1 VESDFFPSP
10 RAFCASHVTT
20 ETTCVRGGDRPRN
33 ARRTR
38 FALIE
43 MPRSSAADFTDER
56 NPKCGRPG
64 GSNRRVRTKG
74 IERRAPDPDHPC
86 RPFSREEVGL
96 FSVSCRL
103 NVASRRL
110 RAARTPKETRATDAL
125 APTLAP
131 IIMCALSAF
140 LLVVLA
146 GGGF

>member
-1 VESDFFPSP
+1 
-10 RAFCASHVTT
+10 
-20 ETTCVRGGDRPRN
+20 
-33 ARRTR
+33 
-38 FALIE
+38 
-43 MPRSSAADFTDER
+43 
-56 NPKCGRPG
+56 
-64 GSNRRVRTKG
+64 
-74 IERRAPDPDHPC
+74 
-86 RPFSREEVGL
+86 VGL
-96 FSVSCRL
+96 FAVSCRL